1 MEKKC
6 KPAKDAF
13 LQKNCK
19 GKTFFTNAKDMESTF
34 TKIIHARTGEE
45 NKKWIDSKNDRQW
58 W

>member
-6 KPAKDAF
+6 KPVKDAILQKTAKGKHF
-13 LQKNCK
+13 LQM
-19 GKTFFTNAKDMESTF
+19 KDMESTF

>member
-6 KPAKDAF
+6 KPVKDAF
-13 LQKNCK
+13 LQKTAK
-19 GKTFFTNAKDMESTF
+19 GKHFLQMKDMESTF

>member
-1 MEKKC
+1 MKLTNCYSEKVV
-6 KPAKDAF
+6 F
-13 LQKNCK
+13 VSS
-19 GKTFFTNAKDMESTF
+19 AKDMESTF